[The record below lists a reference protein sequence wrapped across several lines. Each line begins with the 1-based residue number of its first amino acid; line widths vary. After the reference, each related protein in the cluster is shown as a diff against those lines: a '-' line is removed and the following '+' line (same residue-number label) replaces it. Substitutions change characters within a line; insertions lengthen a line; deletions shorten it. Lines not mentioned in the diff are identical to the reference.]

1 MVFEEDEDKKIHVFR
16 VEHMTGEEEKILR
29 PVIDMS
35 YSDTTE
41 GLKRALKTINV
52 FCMHVANIAQIQWEE
67 KRENNPAYYNECTKD
82 FLAYEINTFMFTIY
96 NELLPEIPKAMQVQI
111 NEFTERAIY
120 KDEPLDE

>member
-1 MVFEEDEDKKIHVFR
+1 MDFDDDDKKIHVFK
-16 VEHMTGEEEKILR
+16 VENITSEDEKMLR
-29 PVIDMS
+29 PIIDLT

-41 GLKRALKTINV
+41 GLKRAIKTINV

-67 KRENNPAYYNECTKD
+67 KIENNPEYYKRVDKD

-96 NELLPEIPKAMQVQI
+96 NELLPEIPRAMQEQI

-120 KDEPLDE
+120 KNEPLD